1 MGQRDIR
8 ILNVPNSI
16 IAHIFLAKSE
26 ALSCFVSSAVGIPD
40 NIPQEIGQ
48 GPVNPPLALQ
58 LFRNDVGLFVPVVWG
73 TDESQYGRYLYIV
86 GQYNPLDRG
95 QDRGKERLA

>member
-48 GPVNPPLALQ
+48 GPVNPSLALQ
-58 LFRNDVGLFVPVVWG
+58 LFRNDVRLFVPVVWR
-73 TDESQYGRYLYIV
+73 TDESQHGRCLYVV
-86 GQYNPLDRG
+86 GQYDSLNRG
-95 QDRGKERLA
+95 QDGGKKCLT